1 MSSTASRSVI
11 VGIDGSDRATHAA
24 LWAVDEAV
32 RRKDPLRLIY
42 VVRTDLTGTLS
53 AAEYRTIVDDAKK
66 TLTNVRE
73 AIGGVGEPVRVE
85 TSIVQGSPAG
95 VLIAES
101 TEADLICVGA
111 SGMGRVGR
119 AVLGS
124 TATSVAEGADCSVA
138 IVQPPAADAPTEDSA
153 PWVIVPV
160 SAYTEDASLVIDDAV
175 AEARLRGWSIL
186 AVGVHHPDFGST
198 PHDTL
203 DGIVSDWRSRF
214 PDVHVYPV
222 AVDTGIT
229 HFLRSN
235 PEIGGLVV
243 VAETSARDVASMI
256 GAEHRP
262 RRRDV
267 ERGVL
272 IVRRTP

>member
-11 VGIDGSDRATHAA
+11 VGIDGSHRATKAA
-24 LWAVDEAV
+24 LWAVNEAV
-32 RRKDPLRLIY
+32 RRDEPLRLIY
-42 VVRTDLTGTLS
+42 VIRTDLTGTLS
-53 AAEYRTIVDDAKK
+53 AAEYRTVVDDAKK
-66 TLTNVRE
+66 TLSNVRE
-73 AIGGVGEPVRVE
+73 AIGEVGEPVRVE

-138 IVQPPAADAPTEDSA
+138 IVQPEAADAPTDDRT

-175 AEARLRGWSIL
+175 AEARLRGWAML
-186 AVGVHHPDFGST
+186 VVGVRHPDFGST

-214 PDVHVYPV
+214 SDVHMYPV
-222 AVDTGIT
+222 SVDTGIT

-235 PEIGGLVV
+235 PDIGGLVV
-243 VAETSARDVASMI
+243 VAETSASDVASMI
-256 GAEHRP
+256 GGEHRHGH
-262 RRRDV
+262 REA

-272 IVRRTP
+272 IVRR